1 MTYIFYF
8 RLEVSFSFS
17 LILIY
22 LNDIDYFEQGQEL
35 AKSLA
40 QDGIETTVI
49 TDSAVFAIMSRVNKV
64 IYHFWSE
71 NLPHALT
78 FFGGRGEGG

>member
-8 RLEVSFSFS
+8 RLEVSFSLFF

-64 IYHFWSE
+64 IYHFWKE
-71 NLPHALT
+71 NLPHAPI
-78 FFGGRGEGG
+78 FFSCKRK